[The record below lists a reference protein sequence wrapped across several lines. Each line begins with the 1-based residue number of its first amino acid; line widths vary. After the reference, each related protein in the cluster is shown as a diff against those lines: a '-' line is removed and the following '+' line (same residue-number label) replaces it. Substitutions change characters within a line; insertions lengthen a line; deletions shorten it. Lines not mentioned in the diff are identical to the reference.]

1 MQLTIGIIGFGNMG
15 SAIGEQ
21 LKLKYQ
27 LLTFDKDRNK
37 TKNLEDIKIQDN
49 AIDLVNR
56 SKVIILAVK
65 PQDFDTVLGEIKN
78 YCNDKLIIS
87 IAAGITTANIEN
99 KLGKIRVIRVMP
111 NLPAKIG
118 RGMIVLCKGKYS
130 RKEDLDLARELF
142 DYLGE
147 TMPIEEHLM
156 NAATAI
162 SGSGPG
168 FFYHLIKDKPRNE
181 WEGFAKNKFIPKFS
195 QAAQSKG
202 FNSEQAKRLVS
213 VTTSGSIALLEKTGL
228 SPGVLCSQV
237 ASKGGTTEAGLKVLN
252 NLACLPA
259 ATQAALMRAEE
270 LSRK

>member
-99 KLGKIRVIRVMP
+99 KLVRSSSFYWDLESLMR
-111 NLPAKIG
+111 
-118 RGMIVLCKGKYS
+118 RGES
-130 RKEDLDLARELF
+130 ALD
-142 DYLGE
+142 
-147 TMPIEEHLM
+147 
-156 NAATAI
+156 
-162 SGSGPG
+162 S
-168 FFYHLIKDKPRNE
+168 
-181 WEGFAKNKFIPKFS
+181 
-195 QAAQSKG
+195 
-202 FNSEQAKRLVS
+202 
-213 VTTSGSIALLEKTGL
+213 
-228 SPGVLCSQV
+228 
-237 ASKGGTTEAGLKVLN
+237 
-252 NLACLPA
+252 ACLFHGEINMWRKSIVDA
-259 ATQAALMRAEE
+259 DCKALSAR
-270 LSRK
+270 R